1 MLIGFNNDVQY
12 RGKTFHIQTE
22 DRGLSTHQIETQ
34 IFHAGAIL
42 DTRIV
47 SYAELM
53 SVEDSDARNV
63 QIRKLMQVTHRELY
77 LNLFKGKY
85 DQFAGLE
92 PRQSADTTS
101 EEPDPDSFTPSQE
114 RVPDAARLVEEGRST
129 LRIQEDVDHVDLNS
143 LKAKL
148 ARITSE
154 SAAVASSQASV
165 ASDDEDED
173 DMDVPTQITSLDAL
187 PEMVQTE
194 RQTPQKPSPSLLRV
208 SAASTLDV
216 SGFKPTGHT
225 AWPGCLP
232 PQDDLSIVELV
243 EALLA

>member
-22 DRGLSTHQIETQ
+22 DRGLHTHQIETQ

-47 SYAELM
+47 SYADLM
-53 SVEDSDARNV
+53 SVEDTDARNV

-77 LNLFKGKY
+77 LNLYKGNY

-92 PRQSADTTS
+92 PRKDV
-101 EEPDPDSFTPSQE
+101 EPIEPDTEAFTPSQE
-114 RVPDAARLVEEGRST
+114 RVPDAARLVEEGQTT
-129 LRIQEDVDHVDLNS
+129 LNIKEDVDHVDLNS

-148 ARITSE
+148 AKIS
-154 SAAVASSQASV
+154 ASSV
-165 ASDDEDED
+165 EDDDDDAD

-187 PEMVQTE
+187 PELVQSD
-194 RQTPQKPSPSLLRV
+194 RQTPPKPMPSLLRV
-208 SAASTLDV
+208 TQEHTA
-216 SGFKPTGHT
+216 FKPTGQQ
-225 AWPGCLP
+225 AWSGCLEP
-232 PQDDLSIVELV
+232 NHDLSLIELV
-243 EALLA
+243 EAFLA